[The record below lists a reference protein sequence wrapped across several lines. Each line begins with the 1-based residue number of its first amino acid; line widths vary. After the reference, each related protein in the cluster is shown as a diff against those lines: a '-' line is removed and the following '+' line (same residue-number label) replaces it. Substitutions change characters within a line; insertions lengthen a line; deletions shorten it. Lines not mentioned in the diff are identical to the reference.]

1 MEVSERVSFSLK
13 ERNLKFR
20 HGQYEKSGNF
30 VFMLPLRL
38 VEFKRK
44 SFSFPEENKNV
55 YWIDFVVVFSKSS
68 KDEGSLE
75 KIETT
80 YRTRM

>member
-1 MEVSERVSFSLK
+1 
-13 ERNLKFR
+13 
-20 HGQYEKSGNF
+20 
-30 VFMLPLRL
+30 MLPLRL

-55 YWIDFVVVFSKSS
+55 QLIDFVVVFSKSS

-80 YRTRM
+80 YRALM